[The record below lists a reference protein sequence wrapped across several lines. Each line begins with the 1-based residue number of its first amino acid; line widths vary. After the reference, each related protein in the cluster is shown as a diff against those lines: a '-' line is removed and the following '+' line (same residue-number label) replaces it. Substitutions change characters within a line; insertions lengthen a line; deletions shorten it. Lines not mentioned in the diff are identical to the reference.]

1 MANAQVEH
9 LLKINFLLK
18 VLNIML
24 VIAVIFLLV
33 IAIKSINDYNLQSKE
48 TSEEIKQKN
57 YTIKELEIQ
66 LRDLGTEYNQLLQD
80 NEENKKQIEWL
91 NDQLVLLRS

>member
-1 MANAQVEH
+1 MANAQVEY

-33 IAIKSINDYNLQSKE
+33 VAIKSINDYNLQSKE

-57 YTIKELEIQ
+57 YTIRELEIQ

>member
-1 MANAQVEH
+1 MTNAQAEY

>member
-1 MANAQVEH
+1 MTNAQAEY

-24 VIAVIFLLV
+24 VITVIFLLV

>member
-1 MANAQVEH
+1 MANAQVEY

>member
-1 MANAQVEH
+1 MANAQVEY

-24 VIAVIFLLV
+24 VIAIIFLLV